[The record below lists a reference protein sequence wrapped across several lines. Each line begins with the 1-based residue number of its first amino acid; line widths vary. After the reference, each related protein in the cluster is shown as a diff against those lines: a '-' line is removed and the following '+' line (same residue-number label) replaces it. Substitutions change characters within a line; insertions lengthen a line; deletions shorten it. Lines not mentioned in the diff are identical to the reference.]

1 MKLVNLILLLFFSIT
16 IHSQVDTTARKFS
29 DYVKI
34 SGYVKDMQIVSFANN
49 LNDLTNDNLIHNRLI
64 FKFLPTKNIF
74 GKIEIRNRI
83 FFGESVDAFPN
94 YSELVDIDD
103 GIVDL
108 SWAMVDKP
116 SLVLLTQI
124 DRAWVNWSNE
134 DWEVRLGRQRINWG
148 TTLFWNSNDLF
159 NAYSLVDFDY
169 EERPGTDALRIQRFF
184 ENMSAFEI
192 AIKPGKNEKDWVGAT
207 LFKFNKWQYDFQFLT
222 GWWYEDFVVGT
233 GWAGNLG
240 NAGFKGEM
248 SLFIPNKVGKTVL
261 STSLSVD
268 YVFSNQ
274 LFLTGGIL
282 YNSAGVDS
290 IFQNQ
295 ENLFL
300 APLSAKNLLPM
311 KYSGLVS
318 VNYPFNPIFSG
329 GIVVIYSPGVRS
341 AFLMPSFNYSMAD
354 NWEISLFAQ
363 SFWMEVQQFE
373 NIANGV
379 YLRVKVNF

>member
-1 MKLVNLILLLFFSIT
+1 MKFVKLFLLLFLT
-16 IHSQVDTTARKFS
+16 TTVYSQKDTTAHKFS

-34 SGYVKDMQIVSFANN
+34 SGYVKNMQIASFAKN
-49 LNDLTNDNLIHNRLI
+49 LDSITNDNLIHNRLI
-64 FKFLPTKNIF
+64 LKFLPTKNIF

-94 YSELVDIDD
+94 YSELVDIDN
-103 GIVDL
+103 GFVDL
-108 SWAMVDKP
+108 SWAIVDKS
-116 SLVLLTQI
+116 SLVLLTQV
-124 DRAWVNWSNE
+124 DRAWVDWSNE
-134 DWEVRLGRQRINWG
+134 KWEIRLGRQRINWG
-148 TTLFWNSNDLF
+148 TNLFWNSNDLF

-192 AIKPGKNEKDWVGAT
+192 AIKPGKNEKDWVGAA

-240 NAGFKGEM
+240 KAGFKGET
-248 SLFIPNKVGKTVL
+248 SLFIPTNEEKIAL

-274 LFLTGGIL
+274 LFLTGGFL
-282 YNSAGVDS
+282 FSSTGVDS

-295 ENLFL
+295 ENLFT

-311 KYSGLVS
+311 KYSGIIS

-329 GIVVIYSPGVRS
+329 GVTAIYSPGVNA
-341 AFLMPSFNYSMAD
+341 AFLMTSINYSIAD
-354 NWEISLFAQ
+354 NWEISLFTQ
-363 SFWMEVQQFE
+363 SFWMQAQQFE
-373 NIANGV
+373 NIGNGV
-379 YLRVKVNF
+379 YLRIKVNF